1 MVNVNKDDLVMA
13 IDMVSASE
21 SCGIDSYAY
30 VCTVT
35 GKVWV
40 TGFDDESLEDQDLAS
55 DLSDNPQYIMA
66 PDKREMDLGRD
77 LVFKFIGE
85 ELPNELERVYGF
97 FRRRGAYG
105 KYKRLLEQHQLLEQW
120 HGHEE
125 QEVERALERW
135 CEANS
140 LCFSD
145 L

>member
-21 SCGIDSYAY
+21 SCDIDSYAY

-40 TGFDDESLEDQDLAS
+40 TGFDDK
-55 DLSDNPQYIMA
+55 SDNPQYIMA

-77 LVFKFIGE
+77 LVLKFIGE

-105 KYKRLLEQHQLLEQW
+105 KYKRLLEQHQLLDQW
-120 HGHEE
+120 HGYEE

>member
-40 TGFDDESLEDQDLAS
+40 TGFDDESLEDQDLPS

-66 PDKREMDLGRD
+66 PDKREM
-77 LVFKFIGE
+77 
-85 ELPNELERVYGF
+85 
-97 FRRRGAYG
+97 AYG